1 MLDENAFMSL
11 SHRNRKNEI
20 LSDNINSNVFNLL
33 LKSKR
38 ENNSEKHNES
48 FDIFDKPLNIFSKIE
63 KPKKIINKIYNEKA
77 IKNGSEKNIE
87 KKLLSRP
94 CHQFMENITNKK
106 IYIKKKLLE
115 QILQNRKIDI
125 PKMIKENQ
133 KVIKLNKI
141 TNKEN
146 ELLSD
151 SSINE
156 HNLNKSKKK
165 IEVIE
170 LDKIANINKENFY
183 DKLNKINTN
192 KISLLKKLKFESLKK
207 FSKNVKLTDKKLGI
221 NLILKKGCP
230 NKNEVDKNNCD
241 EIKINT
247 IKEKVRNY
255 FIGKFNNIKE
265 YFENWDEQKTG
276 KINIK
281 DMYNYL
287 NNKIKYKISK
297 NDTRKLLNSICNKN
311 YLDLENFRIIF
322 FENPP
327 KEKLFI
333 RGNKFFE
340 FGEPLYKYNNEI
352 NRINRSENNLRVS
365 FFEKFK
371 YNEIISLILKQ
382 KNIILSKINS
392 DKVTLTFVE
401 FYSIIKSSI
410 DEKKYIFDKEI
421 KKLFNDYKQ
430 NSLDLINMYDFFE
443 KISVKNEE
451 IKRNNS
457 VINIKRHINSG
468 VQPIINKNKSSLF
481 NLNSRNTKNN
491 FFSKDSNQSKTN
503 FFIDKAIPS
512 INDKKKKNNIISLN
526 KFKNIRNNFSSDLD
540 KNNNTKL
547 IMSNIKIYKNF
558 NEYKNITHECNENSK
573 LIDFQLPNIIKHER
587 NKNKNKNSDIIA
599 FL

>member
-1 MLDENAFMSL
+1 MLDENAFVSL
-11 SHRNRKNEI
+11 SHRNQKNEI
-20 LSDNINSNVFNLL
+20 FSDNINSNIFNLL

-48 FDIFDKPLNIFSKIE
+48 FDIFEKPLNIFSKLE
-63 KPKKIINKIYNEKA
+63 KPKEIINIINNEKNV
-77 IKNGSEKNIE
+77 KNGIEKNIE
-87 KKLLSRP
+87 KKKLSRP
-94 CHQFMENITNKK
+94 YHHFMENITNKK
-106 IYIKKKLLE
+106 IYVKKKLLE
-115 QILQNRKIDI
+115 QILQNKKIDI
-125 PKMIKENQ
+125 PKMLKENH
-133 KVIKLNKI
+133 KVIKLSKIINKA
-141 TNKEN
+141 N
-146 ELLSD
+146 ELISD

-156 HNLNKSKKK
+156 YNLNKSKKK
-165 IEVIE
+165 NEAIE
-170 LDKIANINKENFY
+170 LDKITNTNKENIY
-183 DKLNKINTN
+183 DKLNKININ

-207 FSKNVKLTDKKLGI
+207 FSKNVKLTDKKLSV
-221 NLILKKGCP
+221 NLILKKGCL
-230 NKNEVDKNNCD
+230 NKNEIDKNNCD

-255 FIGKFNNIKE
+255 FIGRFNNIKE
-265 YFENWDEQKTG
+265 YFENWNEQKTG
-276 KINIK
+276 KININE
-281 DMYNYL
+281 MYNYL

-311 YLDLENFRIIF
+311 YLDLENFRVIF

-340 FGEPLYKYNNEI
+340 FNEPLFKYNIEL
-352 NRINRSENNLRVS
+352 NRINRSENNLRIS

-392 DKVTLTFVE
+392 DKVSLTFVE
-401 FYSIIKSSI
+401 FYSIIKNSI

-421 KKLFNDYKQ
+421 KKLFNDYKE
-430 NSLDLINMYDFFE
+430 NSLDLINIYDFFE
-443 KISVKNEE
+443 RISIKSEE

-457 VINIKRHINSG
+457 VINIKKHINSG
-468 VQPIINKNKSSLF
+468 IQPMLNKNKSSLF

-491 FFSKDSNQSKTN
+491 FFLKETNQSRTN

-512 INDKKKKNNIISLN
+512 ENDKRKNNIISLN
-526 KFKNIRNNFSSDLD
+526 KFKNIRKNLSSDLD
-540 KNNNTKL
+540 KNNNSKL
-547 IMSNIKIYKNF
+547 IISNIKIYKKF
-558 NEYKNITHECNENSK
+558 NEYTKNITHEYNENSK
-573 LIDFQLPNIIKHER
+573 IIDFQLPNIPKHER
-587 NKNKNKNSDIIA
+587 NKNKNSDIIA

>member
-1 MLDENAFMSL
+1 MLDENAFVSL
-11 SHRNRKNEI
+11 SHRNQKNEI
-20 LSDNINSNVFNLL
+20 FSDNINSNIFNLL

-48 FDIFDKPLNIFSKIE
+48 FDIFEKPLNIFSKLE
-63 KPKKIINKIYNEKA
+63 KPKEIINIINNEKNV
-77 IKNGSEKNIE
+77 KNGIEKNIE
-87 KKLLSRP
+87 KKKLSRP
-94 CHQFMENITNKK
+94 YHHFMENITNKK
-106 IYIKKKLLE
+106 IYVKKKLLE
-115 QILQNRKIDI
+115 QILQNKKIDI
-125 PKMIKENQ
+125 PKMLKENH
-133 KVIKLNKI
+133 KVIKLSKIINKA
-141 TNKEN
+141 N
-146 ELLSD
+146 ELISD

-156 HNLNKSKKK
+156 YNLNKSKKK
-165 IEVIE
+165 NEAIE
-170 LDKIANINKENFY
+170 LDKITNTNKENIY
-183 DKLNKINTN
+183 DKLNKININ

-207 FSKNVKLTDKKLGI
+207 FSKNVKLTDKKLSV
-221 NLILKKGCP
+221 NLILKKGCL
-230 NKNEVDKNNCD
+230 NKNEIDKNNCD

-255 FIGKFNNIKE
+255 FIGRFNNIEE
-265 YFENWDEQKTG
+265 YFENWNEQKTG
-276 KINIK
+276 KININ

-311 YLDLENFRIIF
+311 YLDLENFRVIF

-340 FGEPLYKYNNEI
+340 FNEPLFKYNIEL
-352 NRINRSENNLRVS
+352 NRINRSENNLRIS

-392 DKVTLTFVE
+392 DKVSLTFVE
-401 FYSIIKSSI
+401 FYSIIKNSI

-421 KKLFNDYKQ
+421 KKLFNDYKE
-430 NSLDLINMYDFFE
+430 NSLDLINIYDFFE
-443 KISVKNEE
+443 RISIKNEE

-457 VINIKRHINSG
+457 VINIKKHINSG
-468 VQPIINKNKSSLF
+468 IQPMLNKNKSSLF

-491 FFSKDSNQSKTN
+491 FFLKETNQSRTN

-512 INDKKKKNNIISLN
+512 ENDKRKNNIISLN
-526 KFKNIRNNFSSDLD
+526 KFKNIRKNLSSDLD
-540 KNNNTKL
+540 KNNNSKL
-547 IMSNIKIYKNF
+547 IISNIKIYKKF
-558 NEYKNITHECNENSK
+558 NEYTKNITHEYNENSK
-573 LIDFQLPNIIKHER
+573 IIDFQLPNIPKHER
-587 NKNKNKNSDIIA
+587 NKNKNSDIIA

>member
-1 MLDENAFMSL
+1 MLDENAFVSL
-11 SHRNRKNEI
+11 SHRNQKNEI
-20 LSDNINSNVFNLL
+20 FSDNINSNIFNLL

-48 FDIFDKPLNIFSKIE
+48 FDIFEKPLNIFSKLE
-63 KPKKIINKIYNEKA
+63 KPKEIINIINNEKNV
-77 IKNGSEKNIE
+77 KNGIEKNIE
-87 KKLLSRP
+87 KKILSRP
-94 CHQFMENITNKK
+94 YHHFMENITNKK
-106 IYIKKKLLE
+106 IYVKKKLLE
-115 QILQNRKIDI
+115 QILQNKKIDI
-125 PKMIKENQ
+125 PKMLKENH
-133 KVIKLNKI
+133 KVIKLSKIINKA
-141 TNKEN
+141 N
-146 ELLSD
+146 ELISD

-156 HNLNKSKKK
+156 YNLNKSKKK
-165 IEVIE
+165 NEAIE
-170 LDKIANINKENFY
+170 LDKIANTNKENIY
-183 DKLNKINTN
+183 DKLNKININ

-207 FSKNVKLTDKKLGI
+207 FSKNVKLTDKKLSV
-221 NLILKKGCP
+221 NLILKKGCL
-230 NKNEVDKNNCD
+230 NKNEIDKNNCD

-255 FIGKFNNIKE
+255 FIGRFNNIKE
-265 YFENWDEQKTG
+265 YFENWNEQKTG
-276 KINIK
+276 KININ

-311 YLDLENFRIIF
+311 YLDLENFRVIF

-340 FGEPLYKYNNEI
+340 FNEPLFKYNIEL
-352 NRINRSENNLRVS
+352 NRINRSENNLRIS

-392 DKVTLTFVE
+392 DKVSLTFVE
-401 FYSIIKSSI
+401 FYSIIKNSI

-421 KKLFNDYKQ
+421 KKLFNDYKE
-430 NSLDLINMYDFFE
+430 NSLDLINIYDFFE
-443 KISVKNEE
+443 RISIKNEE

-457 VINIKRHINSG
+457 VINIKKHINSG
-468 VQPIINKNKSSLF
+468 IQPMLNKNKSSLF

-491 FFSKDSNQSKTN
+491 FFLKESNQSRTN

-512 INDKKKKNNIISLN
+512 ENDKRKNNIISLN
-526 KFKNIRNNFSSDLD
+526 KFKNIRKNLSSDLD
-540 KNNNTKL
+540 KNNNSKL
-547 IMSNIKIYKNF
+547 IISNIKIYKKF
-558 NEYKNITHECNENSK
+558 NEYTKNITHEYNENSK
-573 LIDFQLPNIIKHER
+573 IIDFQLPNIPKHER
-587 NKNKNKNSDIIA
+587 NKNKNSDIIA

>member
-1 MLDENAFMSL
+1 MLDENAFVSL
-11 SHRNRKNEI
+11 SHRNQKNEI
-20 LSDNINSNVFNLL
+20 FSDNINSNIFNLL

-48 FDIFDKPLNIFSKIE
+48 FDIFEKPLNIFSKLE
-63 KPKKIINKIYNEKA
+63 KPKEIINIINNEKNV
-77 IKNGSEKNIE
+77 KNGIKKNIE
-87 KKLLSRP
+87 KKILSRP
-94 CHQFMENITNKK
+94 YHNFMENITNKK
-106 IYIKKKLLE
+106 IYVKKKLLE
-115 QILQNRKIDI
+115 QILQNKKIDI
-125 PKMIKENQ
+125 PKMLKENH
-133 KVIKLNKI
+133 KVIKLSKIINKA
-141 TNKEN
+141 N
-146 ELLSD
+146 ELISD

-156 HNLNKSKKK
+156 YNLNKSKKK
-165 IEVIE
+165 NEAIE
-170 LDKIANINKENFY
+170 LDKITNTNKENIY
-183 DKLNKINTN
+183 DKLNKININ

-207 FSKNVKLTDKKLGI
+207 FSKNVKLTDKKLSV
-221 NLILKKGCP
+221 NLILKKGCL
-230 NKNEVDKNNCD
+230 NKNEIDKNNCD

-255 FIGKFNNIKE
+255 FIGRFNNIKE
-265 YFENWDEQKTG
+265 YFENWNEQKTG
-276 KINIK
+276 KISINE
-281 DMYNYL
+281 MYNYL

-311 YLDLENFRIIF
+311 YLDLENFRVIF

-340 FGEPLYKYNNEI
+340 FNEPLFKYNIEL
-352 NRINRSENNLRVS
+352 NRINRSENNLRIS

-392 DKVTLTFVE
+392 DKVSLTFVE
-401 FYSIIKSSI
+401 FYSIIKNSI

-421 KKLFNDYKQ
+421 KKLFNDYKE
-430 NSLDLINMYDFFE
+430 NSLDLINIYDFFE
-443 KISVKNEE
+443 RISIKNEE

-457 VINIKRHINSG
+457 VINIKKHINSG
-468 VQPIINKNKSSLF
+468 IQPMLNKNKSSLF

-491 FFSKDSNQSKTN
+491 FFLKESNQSRTN

-512 INDKKKKNNIISLN
+512 ENDKRKNNIISLN
-526 KFKNIRNNFSSDLD
+526 KFKNIRKNLSSDLD
-540 KNNNTKL
+540 KNNNSKL
-547 IMSNIKIYKNF
+547 IISNIKIYKKF
-558 NEYKNITHECNENSK
+558 NEYTKNITHEYNENSK
-573 LIDFQLPNIIKHER
+573 IIDFQLPNIPKHER
-587 NKNKNKNSDIIA
+587 NKNKNSDIIA

>member
-1 MLDENAFMSL
+1 MLDENAFVSL
-11 SHRNRKNEI
+11 SHRNQKNEI
-20 LSDNINSNVFNLL
+20 FSDNINSNIFNLL

-48 FDIFDKPLNIFSKIE
+48 FDIFEKPLNIFSKLE
-63 KPKKIINKIYNEKA
+63 KPKEIINIINNEKNV
-77 IKNGSEKNIE
+77 KNGIEKNIE
-87 KKLLSRP
+87 KKILSRP
-94 CHQFMENITNKK
+94 YHHFMENITNKK
-106 IYIKKKLLE
+106 IYVKKKLLE
-115 QILQNRKIDI
+115 QILQNKKIDI
-125 PKMIKENQ
+125 PKMLKENH
-133 KVIKLNKI
+133 KVIKLSKIINKA
-141 TNKEN
+141 N
-146 ELLSD
+146 ELISD

-156 HNLNKSKKK
+156 YNLNKSKKK
-165 IEVIE
+165 NEAIE
-170 LDKIANINKENFY
+170 LDKIANTNKENIY
-183 DKLNKINTN
+183 DKLNKININ

-207 FSKNVKLTDKKLGI
+207 FSKNVKLTDKKLSV
-221 NLILKKGCP
+221 NLILKKGCL
-230 NKNEVDKNNCD
+230 NKNEIDKNNCD

-255 FIGKFNNIKE
+255 FIGRFNNIKE
-265 YFENWDEQKTG
+265 YFENWNEQKTG
-276 KINIK
+276 KININE
-281 DMYNYL
+281 MYNYL

-311 YLDLENFRIIF
+311 YLDLENFRVIF

-340 FGEPLYKYNNEI
+340 FNEPLFKYNIEL
-352 NRINRSENNLRVS
+352 NRINRSENNLRIS

-392 DKVTLTFVE
+392 DKVSLTFVE
-401 FYSIIKSSI
+401 FYSIIKNSI

-421 KKLFNDYKQ
+421 KKLFNDYKE
-430 NSLDLINMYDFFE
+430 NSLDLINIYDFFE
-443 KISVKNEE
+443 RISIKNEE

-457 VINIKRHINSG
+457 VINIKKHINSG
-468 VQPIINKNKSSLF
+468 IQPMLNKNKSSLF

-491 FFSKDSNQSKTN
+491 FFLKESNQSRTN

-512 INDKKKKNNIISLN
+512 ENDKRKNNIISLN
-526 KFKNIRNNFSSDLD
+526 KFKNIRKNLSSDLD
-540 KNNNTKL
+540 KNNNSKL
-547 IMSNIKIYKNF
+547 IISNIKIYKKF
-558 NEYKNITHECNENSK
+558 NEYTKNITHEYNENSK
-573 LIDFQLPNIIKHER
+573 IIDFQLPNIPKHER
-587 NKNKNKNSDIIA
+587 NKNKNSDIIA

>member
-1 MLDENAFMSL
+1 MLDENAFVSL
-11 SHRNRKNEI
+11 SHRNQKNEI
-20 LSDNINSNVFNLL
+20 FSDNINSNIFNLL

-48 FDIFDKPLNIFSKIE
+48 FDIFEKPLNIFSKLE
-63 KPKKIINKIYNEKA
+63 KPKEIINIINNEKNV
-77 IKNGSEKNIE
+77 KNGIEKNIG
-87 KKLLSRP
+87 KKILSRP
-94 CHQFMENITNKK
+94 YHNFMENITNKK
-106 IYIKKKLLE
+106 IYVKKKLLE
-115 QILQNRKIDI
+115 QILQNKKIDI
-125 PKMIKENQ
+125 PKMLKENH
-133 KVIKLNKI
+133 KVIKLSKIINKA
-141 TNKEN
+141 N
-146 ELLSD
+146 ELISD

-156 HNLNKSKKK
+156 YNLNKSKKK
-165 IEVIE
+165 NEAIE
-170 LDKIANINKENFY
+170 LDKITNTNKENIY
-183 DKLNKINTN
+183 DKLNKININ

-207 FSKNVKLTDKKLGI
+207 FSKNVKLTDKKLSV
-221 NLILKKGCP
+221 NLILKKGCL
-230 NKNEVDKNNCD
+230 NKNEIDKNNCD

-255 FIGKFNNIKE
+255 FIGRFNNIKE
-265 YFENWDEQKTG
+265 YFENWNEQKTG
-276 KINIK
+276 KININ

-311 YLDLENFRIIF
+311 YLDLENFRVIF

-340 FGEPLYKYNNEI
+340 FNEPLFKYNIEL
-352 NRINRSENNLRVS
+352 NRINRSENNLRIS

-392 DKVTLTFVE
+392 DKVSLTFVE
-401 FYSIIKSSI
+401 FYSIIKNSI

-421 KKLFNDYKQ
+421 KKLFNDYKE
-430 NSLDLINMYDFFE
+430 NSLDLINIYDFFE
-443 KISVKNEE
+443 RISIKNEE

-457 VINIKRHINSG
+457 VINIKKHINSG
-468 VQPIINKNKSSLF
+468 IQPMLNKNKSSLF
-481 NLNSRNTKNN
+481 NLNSRNTKKN
-491 FFSKDSNQSKTN
+491 FFLKESNQSRTN

-512 INDKKKKNNIISLN
+512 ENDKRKNNIISLN
-526 KFKNIRNNFSSDLD
+526 KFKNIRKNLSSDLD
-540 KNNNTKL
+540 KNNNSKL
-547 IMSNIKIYKNF
+547 IISNIKIYKKF
-558 NEYKNITHECNENSK
+558 NEYTKNITHEYNENSK
-573 LIDFQLPNIIKHER
+573 IIDFQLPNIPKHER
-587 NKNKNKNSDIIA
+587 NKNKNSDIIA